1 MIFLIN
7 RLLLWIIRYFVHT
20 HVLIRIVNMIFLKQ
34 KILLWFVFSSKV
46 LKHNRN
52 YVVLVS
58 QNWIIMNVVIR
69 NEYAEFWS
77 TQNCFKSVS
86 FSNVFH
92 VAFVH
97 LVIRMMPMLNWRLV
111 LEMIDHHRVEL
122 LVVKNKTCQFDKN
135 WDAFVYYFWVDK
147 YKINKRRWIK
157 NEVQRKI

>member
-1 MIFLIN
+1 
-7 RLLLWIIRYFVHT
+7 
-20 HVLIRIVNMIFLKQ
+20 
-34 KILLWFVFSSKV
+34 V

>member
-1 MIFLIN
+1 
-7 RLLLWIIRYFVHT
+7 
-20 HVLIRIVNMIFLKQ
+20 
-34 KILLWFVFSSKV
+34 V

-77 TQNCFKSVS
+77 TQNYFKSVS

-97 LVIRMMPMLNWRLV
+97 LVIRMMLMPNWRLG
-111 LEMIDHHRVEL
+111 LEMTDHHLVEL
-122 LVVKNKTCQFDKN
+122 LVVKNKKN
-135 WDAFVYYFWVDK
+135 VNFAKIGMLLYINFWVDK

-157 NEVQRKI
+157 NEVQREI